1 MDTSGIPKDGTDN
14 HNRHSFTNQKQS
26 TMTTSKNIKKTL
38 KENPLKRNMFLGYS
52 QSGNDYEYD
61 IRIRPNRYAY

>member
-1 MDTSGIPKDGTDN
+1 MDMSGIPKDVTVS
-14 HNRHSFTNQKQS
+14 HKRYSFINQKQS
-26 TMTTSKNIKKTL
+26 TMTTLKNIKKTL
-38 KENPLKRNMFLGYS
+38 KETALKRNMFLGYS